1 MEQAPGETP
10 CHCGQ
15 VLLYSY
21 ENQYAWARW
30 GKARS
35 ERFRI
40 QNVTIQGSIFSPN
53 ACCTYTDPLL
63 QRLRA
68 LGVGCHLAGLFM
80 SAFLYNGDQLL
91 IAPSRRAVELMLKG
105 VESFAKE
112 SNVHFSTD
120 PNPAKSKSKMIYVCG
135 RAIGLDK
142 PVPLLLS
149 PGSPRQPTSA
159 MSFTSLERCARTQS
173 SNALS

>member
-30 GKARS
+30 GQARS

-68 LGVGCHLAGLFM
+68 LRVGCHLAGLFM
-80 SAFLYNGDQLL
+80 GAFLYSNDHML
-91 IAPSRRAVELMLKG
+91 IVMELMLKK

-112 SNVHFSTD
+112 SNINLSRD
-120 PNPAKSKSKMIYVCG
+120 PNPAKSKFKTIYVCG

-142 PVPLLLS
+142 PVPLLLCGS
-149 PGSPRQPTSA
+149 PGSPWQPTSA
-159 MSFTSLERCARTQS
+159 MSFASLERCARTQS
-173 SNALS
+173 SNVPS